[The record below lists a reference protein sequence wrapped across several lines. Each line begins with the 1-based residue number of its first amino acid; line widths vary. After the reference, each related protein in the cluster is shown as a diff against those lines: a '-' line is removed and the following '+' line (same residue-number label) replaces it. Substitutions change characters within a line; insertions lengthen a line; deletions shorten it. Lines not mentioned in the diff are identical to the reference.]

1 MIELLSSAIFV
12 FFVVMDPVGVLPVFI
27 GLTQGFTSAQRR
39 YIAIKGCIVAGVVL
53 GLFAYFGNWFLSAL
67 GISLSAF
74 RIAGGA
80 LLFLIAVE
88 MLFERRTA
96 RKSAVA
102 GEAANRTQEEAQD
115 IAVFPLA
122 IPLLAGPGA
131 LTSMLLLMGR
141 APGMGGQALVLM
153 ACAINMALVL
163 ILLISGEAI
172 ARKLGRTLMNTIS
185 RVLGLMLAALAIQF
199 IVDGIM
205 EIAGH
210 L

>member
-205 EIAGH
+205 EIAG
-210 L
+210 LL

>member
-205 EIAGH
+205 EIAGR

>member
-39 YIAIKGCIVAGVVL
+39 YIAIKGCIVAGIVL

-102 GEAANRTQEEAQD
+102 GEAVNRTQEEAQD

-141 APGMGGQALVLM
+141 APGMGGQALVLL

-205 EIAGH
+205 EIAGR

>member
-39 YIAIKGCIVAGVVL
+39 YIAIKGCIVAGIVL
-53 GLFAYFGNWFLSAL
+53 GLFAYFGNWFLTAL

-102 GEAANRTQEEAQD
+102 GEAVSRTHEEAQD

-141 APGMGGQALVLM
+141 APGIGAQALVLL

-172 ARKLGRTLMNTIS
+172 ARKLGRTLINTIS

-199 IVDGIM
+199 IVDGIL
-205 EIAGH
+205 ELAGRV
-210 L
+210 

>member
-27 GLTQGFTSAQRR
+27 GLTQGFNSTQRR
-39 YIAIKGCIVAGVVL
+39 YIAIKACIVAGVVL
-53 GLFAYFGNWFLSAL
+53 GLFAYFGHWFLSAL
-67 GISLSAF
+67 GISLAAF

-96 RKSAVA
+96 RKSASVGDTA
-102 GEAANRTQEEAQD
+102 GRTQEEAQD

-141 APGMGGQALVLM
+141 SPGIGGQALVLL

-163 ILLISGEAI
+163 LLLLSGEAI
-172 ARKLGRTLMNTIS
+172 ARKLGRTLINTIS
-185 RVLGLMLAALAIQF
+185 RVLGLMLAALAVQF
-199 IVDGIM
+199 VVDGIL
-205 EIAGH
+205 EIVGR

>member
-27 GLTQGFTSAQRR
+27 GLTQGFTGAQRR
-39 YIAIKGCIVAGVVL
+39 FIAIKGCIVAGIVL
-53 GLFAYFGNWFLSAL
+53 GLFAYFSNWFLAAL
-67 GISLSAF
+67 GISLAAF

-102 GEAANRTQEEAQD
+102 GDAVKRTYEEAQD

-141 APGMGGQALVLM
+141 APGIGGQALVLL

-172 ARKLGRTLMNTIS
+172 ARKLGRTLINTIS

-199 IVDGIM
+199 IIDGIM
-205 EIAGH
+205 EIAGR